1 MVKLTIFTTTKVSSC
16 QNPLITG
23 ASHADNLQMTGYHT
37 HYMYY
42 QKEAA

>member
-1 MVKLTIFTTTKVSSC
+1 MVKLTIFTATNVSPRK
-16 QNPLITG
+16 NPLITG